1 MKTLICLPV
10 IFAALLVSAPA
21 EKPEPLQFNTPLE
34 FTVPP
39 GKTKEFSFEGKQGD
53 YWELQEGDRYE
64 FNTFAL
70 RAPDGREL
78 LDAQGSD
85 VLPALI
91 LPQNG
96 RYVFRTIRSKYESEK
111 EQSAP
116 RTFKATVSNE
126 FTLPEGSRQI
136 STREVNGYVI
146 NVYSSNDQKGSWAE
160 ILKSGTRLVYLC
172 TGADLLDLG
181 CDASIS
187 VIAEDHDK
195 QALLWKTQDKTGD
208 GVPDVAI
215 GRFVLGHPHPGFGYH
230 FYELGD
236 RVIQRPVLSNV
247 DCPIGPDR
255 VNPRGGLFLS
265 TGDASYRGWNNAFEG
280 SPFPSVVL
288 EFKNGDWRPS
298 YSAMKAPA
306 PAPAK
311 LKAMAAKARAA
322 MGNHP
327 YEGQEREFGA
337 RFLDRPEPTEPFWG
351 TMLRL
356 IYTGNEKEAWTF
368 FDSVWPKTKPGKE
381 IFRKDFKD
389 RLEGSAYWGAIL
401 KERGSRAPKK

>member
-1 MKTLICLPV
+1 MKTLLCLPAV
-10 IFAALLVSAPA
+10 LAALLVSAPA
-21 EKPEPLQFNTPLE
+21 EKPEPLQFNAPLE

-53 YWELQEGDRYE
+53 YWELRQGDRYE
-64 FNTFAL
+64 FNTFEL
-70 RAPDGREL
+70 RAPDGRDL
-78 LDAQGSD
+78 LDAQGPD

-96 RYVFRTIRSKYESEK
+96 RYVFRTIRSKYEPEA

-116 RTFKATVSNE
+116 RKFEATVFNQ
-126 FTLPEGSRQI
+126 FALPEGSKRI
-136 STREVNGYVI
+136 STREVNGYAI
-146 NVYSSNDQKGSWAE
+146 NVYSSNEPQGSWAE
-160 ILKSGTRLVYLC
+160 ILKSGKRLVYLC

-187 VIAEDHDK
+187 VIAEAQDK

-215 GRFVLGHPHPGFGYH
+215 GRFVSGLPHPGFGYH

-265 TGDASYRGWNNAFEG
+265 TGDASYRRWNNAFEG
-280 SPFPSVVL
+280 SPFPPVVL

-298 YSAMKAPA
+298 FSAMKKPA

-322 MGNHP
+322 MGSYP
-327 YEGQEREFGA
+327 YEGESHEFGDQLLHA
-337 RFLDRPEPTEPFWG
+337 DEPTELFWG

-368 FDSVWPKTKPGKE
+368 FDSVWPKIKPGKE

-389 RLEGSAYWGAIL
+389 RLEGSEYWGAIL
-401 KERGSRAPKK
+401 KERGIGAPKK